1 MLQLLKSKLTIS
13 LVIGLGLAMAST
25 AVAAKLYIGAKE
37 DLAAETILK
46 EMAKATAE
54 ARLNELKNAERL
66 RQAAEAARFNLLAEI
81 EALKNQDVETI
92 TEIREVWRDREV
104 IINNPVAVE
113 CAAEPMPVDVVRL
126 LCESGTARTCANL
139 QPST

>member
-1 MLQLLKSKLTIS
+1 MLQLLKNKLTIS

-37 DLAAETILK
+37 DLAAETLLK
-46 EMAKATAE
+46 DMANATAE

-66 RQAAEAARFNLLAEI
+66 RQAAEDARSNLLAEI
-81 EALKNQDVETI
+81 ESLKSQEVETI
-92 TEIREVWRDREV
+92 TEIREVWRGREV
-104 IINNPVAVE
+104 IINNPVAVQ
-113 CAAEPMPVDVVRL
+113 CASEPMPPSIISL
-126 LCESGTARTCANL
+126 LCESGTAGTCANL

>member
-46 EMAKATAE
+46 EMANATAE

-81 EALKNQDVETI
+81 EALKSQDVETI

-113 CAAEPMPVDVVRL
+113 CAAEPVPDSILSL
-126 LCESGTARTCANL
+126 LCHTDNRGACGDL
-139 QPST
+139 QTGA